1 MDRNS
6 IIGLSL
12 IGLIL
17 LTFSYLN
24 RPSTE
29 EVERFSQQQDS
40 IALITKANEIEAVKT
55 QSEIIQ
61 DSLPAVVENDSIA
74 IENQKQ
80 QLGSF
85 ASSAAG
91 EETFTTLENELLKV
105 TFSNKGGRMV
115 FAQLKKYKTHD
126 SLPVILFEG
135 EDSEMELK
143 FFAQNRTI
151 STGNLYFKTLGES
164 KNISGEELATITM
177 RLEVQP
183 GSFIDQIYTLK
194 GNSYLVGY
202 NVVMKGMQDIIAPNI
217 STIELDW
224 KLKARRHELS
234 RKNEIDNTSVYYRF
248 AENDV
253 DELSIGEDPE
263 QETLKTSVTW
273 VAFKQQF
280 FSSVLISD
288 SGFDKP
294 TTVSADPEADESYVR
309 NMAATFSLPFNHKSE
324 ENIEMRFYLGPN
336 HYQTLKSFDLDLEKL
351 IPLGW
356 GIFGWVNRYLVIPV
370 FNFLNSFDLNFG
382 LIILILTLFIKVLI
396 LPLTY
401 KAYLSS
407 AKMKVLKPEID
418 ELSAKFKEEP
428 LKLQQ
433 ETMGLY
439 KKAGVNPLGGCIPML
454 LQFPILIAMFRFFP
468 ASIELRQESF
478 LWAHDLSTYD
488 SILDLPFTIPFYGA
502 HVSLFTLLMTI
513 STLLYTKYN
522 SSMTGS
528 MNPQMKWMMYL
539 MPVMFL
545 GLFNNFAAGL
555 SYYYFLSNVISIGQ
569 QFAIKGLVNEDEI
582 HRKIQENKKK
592 PQSNKKSKFQQ
603 RLEDMAKQKGIN
615 APKK

>member
-40 IALITKANEIEAVKT
+40 IALITKANEIESAQAQPVLIPD
-55 QSEIIQ
+55 SVPAIQ
-61 DSLPAVVENDSIA
+61 ENDSIA
-74 IENQKQ
+74 VETQKQ

-85 ASSAAG
+85 ASSASG

-105 TFSNKGGRMV
+105 TFSNKGGKMV
-115 FAQLKKYKTHD
+115 AAQLKKYKTHD

-202 NVVMKGMQDIIAPNI
+202 NVVMKGMQDIVAPNI

-224 KLKARRHELS
+224 KLKARRHELN

-248 AENDV
+248 AEDDV
-253 DELSIGEDPE
+253 DELAIGEDPE
-263 QETLKTSVTW
+263 SESLKTSVTW

-294 TTVSADPEADESYVR
+294 TTVSANPESDESYVR
-309 NMAATFSLPFNHKSE
+309 NMAATFSLPFNHKAE

-370 FNFLNSFDLNFG
+370 FNFLNSFGLNFG

-418 ELSAKFKEEP
+418 ELTAKFKEEP

-502 HVSLFTLLMTI
+502 HVSLFTLLMTV

-569 QFAIKGLVNEDEI
+569 QFAIKGFVNEDEI